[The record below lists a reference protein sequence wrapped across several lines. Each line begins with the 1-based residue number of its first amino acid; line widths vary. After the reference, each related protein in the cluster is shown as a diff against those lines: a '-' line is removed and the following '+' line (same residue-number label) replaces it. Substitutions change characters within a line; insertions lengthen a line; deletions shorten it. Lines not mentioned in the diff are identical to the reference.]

1 MSTQTLTPPTPSGT
15 QTFHNHTLAALH
27 VGDSAQ
33 LERTLTLDEI
43 RLFAMSAGSTDPR
56 QLDDDEIRNATSDG
70 VGANGLWAGALVSAL
85 IGGRL
90 PGAGSVCHSQNLR
103 FLAPLHLGDTLT
115 LTVEVAAI
123 DRHTNLVTL
132 LCNGHNQQGQPV
144 LKGKAVVSAPTESRS
159 VTRYS
164 LPDLRVLSAQPSET
178 QRLLDRVRT
187 LGAIKAAVV
196 HPCDELSLTAAL
208 DARKAGLIE
217 PILVGPRAKIVA
229 LADQL
234 QLDLSGIEIEDAPH
248 SHAAATQ
255 AAQLAKAGAVETLV
269 KGSLHTDELMSA
281 VVSSAAGLRTKR
293 RISHCFLMHTTA
305 YPRPFIITDAA
316 INIAPDLLV
325 KADIVRNAIT
335 LAQAIGV
342 AVPRVAILAAVESVN
357 PAMPSTLDAAALCKM
372 ADRGQIEGGV
382 LDGPLAFDNAIS
394 LAAARTKGINS
405 PVSGQADI
413 LVVPDLESG
422 NMLAKQLMY
431 LGHAASAGIVMGAKL
446 PIVLTSRADSHESR
460 IASAAIAVLLAH
472 HYRSVQP

>member
-1 MSTQTLTPPTPSGT
+1 MSAQIVKEAVTSTLQS
-15 QTFHNHTLAALH
+15 FRNRTLNELR
-27 VGDSAQ
+27 VGESAQ

-43 RLFAMSAGSTDPR
+43 RMLAMSAGSADPR
-56 QLDDDEIRNATSDG
+56 QLDDDEIRKATVDG

-85 IGGRL
+85 LSARL
-90 PGAGSVCHSQNLR
+90 PGAGTVCHSQNLN
-103 FLAPLHLGDTLT
+103 FLAPLSLGDTLS
-115 LTVEVAAI
+115 LRVEVTTI
-123 DRHTNLVTL
+123 ERDTNRVTL
-132 LCNGHNQQGQPV
+132 RCAGQNQRGAVVLEGQ
-144 LKGKAVVSAPTESRS
+144 AVVSAPTESRT
-159 VTRYS
+159 VTRHG
-164 LPDLRVLSAQPSET
+164 LPDLRVLSGKSNET
-178 QRLLDRVRT
+178 QRLLDRVRE

-196 HPCDELSLTAAL
+196 HPCDELSLSAAL

-217 PILVGPRAKIVA
+217 PILVGPRPRILA
-229 LADQL
+229 LADEL
-234 QLDLSGIEIEDAPH
+234 KLDLGSIVIEDAPH
-248 SHAAATQ
+248 SHAAAAQ
-255 AAQLAKAGAVETLV
+255 AAQLAKIGAVETLV
-269 KGSLHTDELMSA
+269 KGSLHTDELMGA

-316 INIAPDLLV
+316 VNIAPDLMV

-342 AVPRVAILAAVESVN
+342 AEPRVAILAAVESVN
-357 PAMPSTLDAAALCKM
+357 PSMPSTLDAAALCKM

-394 LAAARTKGINS
+394 LAAARTKGISS

>member
-1 MSTQTLTPPTPSGT
+1 MNTSTPTWAAAPT
-15 QTFHNHTLAALH
+15 VQTFDNHTLATLR
-27 VGDSAQ
+27 VGDNAQ

-43 RLFAMSAGSTDPR
+43 RLFAMSAGSADPR

-70 VGANGLWAGALVSAL
+70 VGANGLWAGALVAAL
-85 IGGRL
+85 IGTRL
-90 PGAGSVCHSQNLR
+90 PGAGSICHSQNLR

-115 LTVEVAAI
+115 LMVEVAAI
-123 DRHTNLVTL
+123 DRDSNRITMR
-132 LCNGHNQQGQPV
+132 CIGHDQQGQPV
-144 LKGKAVVSAPTESRS
+144 LEGEVVVAAPTKSRS
-159 VTRYS
+159 VTRHS
-164 LPDLRVLSAQPSET
+164 LPDLRILSGQPRET
-178 QRLLDRVRT
+178 QRLLDRVRA

-208 DARKAGLIE
+208 DARKAGLFE
-217 PILVGPRAKIVA
+217 PILVGPKARITA
-229 LADQL
+229 LAAQL

-248 SHAAATQ
+248 SHAAAAQ
-255 AAQLAKAGAVETLV
+255 AAQLAKAGTVETLV
-269 KGSLHTDELMSA
+269 KGSLHTDELMGA

-316 INIAPDLLV
+316 VNIAPDLLV

-342 AVPRVAILAAVESVN
+342 AQPRVAILAAVESVN
-357 PAMPSTLDAAALCKM
+357 PSMLSTLDAAALCKM

-394 LAAARTKGINS
+394 LAAARTKGISS

-472 HYRSVQP
+472 HDRSVQP